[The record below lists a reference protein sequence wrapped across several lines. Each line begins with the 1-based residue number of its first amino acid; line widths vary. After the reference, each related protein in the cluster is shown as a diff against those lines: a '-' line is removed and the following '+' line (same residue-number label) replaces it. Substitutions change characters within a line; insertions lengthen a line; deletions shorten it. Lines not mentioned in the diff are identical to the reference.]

1 MRKLLGCALVLLAV
15 AAMPAQAQVSFG
27 VGGGL
32 LMPMGDYGTL
42 DKMGFI
48 GGVGVLFPLGT
59 APVSVRVEGTYSQTS
74 HDGIDGKTKIMGGM
88 ASLVYLFQ
96 VGGSVTPYVLAGVG
110 YYNGK
115 VTVPSLNI
123 DASES
128 KVGFGGGGGIR
139 FPMGSAALFVEA
151 RYINIATSGSATT
164 FLPIIAGVSFGGK

>member
-32 LMPMGDYGTL
+32 LMPMGDYGDV

-48 GGVGVLFPLGT
+48 GGVGVLFPIGT
-59 APVSVRVEGTYSQTS
+59 APVSVRLEGTYSQTS
-74 HDGIDGKTKIMGGM
+74 HDGIDGNTKIMGGM
-88 ASLVYLFQ
+88 ASLVYLFSA
-96 VGGSVTPYVLAGVG
+96 GGSVTPYVLAGVG

-123 DASES
+123 DESES

-139 FPMGSAALFVEA
+139 FPMGSAALFAEV
-151 RYINIATSGSATT
+151 RYMNISTNPSTT
-164 FLPIIAGVSFGGK
+164 YLPIIVGVSFGGK

>member
-32 LMPMGDYGTL
+32 LMPMGDYGDV

-48 GGVGVLFPLGT
+48 GGVGVLFPIGT
-59 APVSVRVEGTYSQTS
+59 APVSVRLEGTYSQTS
-74 HDGIDGKTKIMGGM
+74 HDGIDGNTKIIGGM
-88 ASLVYLFQ
+88 ASLVYLFSA
-96 VGGSVTPYVLAGVG
+96 GGSVTPYVLAGVG

-123 DASES
+123 DESES

-139 FPMGSAALFVEA
+139 FPMGSAALFAEV
-151 RYINIATSGSATT
+151 RYMNISTDPSTT
-164 FLPIIAGVSFGGK
+164 YLPIIVGVSFGGK